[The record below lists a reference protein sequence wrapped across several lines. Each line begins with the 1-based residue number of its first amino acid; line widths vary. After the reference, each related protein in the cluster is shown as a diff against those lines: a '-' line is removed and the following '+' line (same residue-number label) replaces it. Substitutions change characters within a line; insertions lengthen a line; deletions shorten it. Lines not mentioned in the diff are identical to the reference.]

1 MQFQYIG
8 IIRSEFPEKF
18 GLPKQPGLVP
28 ELKAVIELSDKFG
41 HETLSRGLDE
51 CSHIWVI
58 FHFHQSEVFNGGTV
72 RPPLLGGEK
81 RMGVFATRAPHR
93 PNPIGLSLV
102 KNEGIEFINGA
113 VRINVSG
120 HDFVDGTPV
129 LDVKPYVASYDRP
142 HWPYFHWSDSVA
154 QNRVV
159 VLWSQEAIDDLERL
173 NRGELK
179 GTIEQVL
186 ALDPR
191 PRVAKNDAIFGM
203 SFAGLNIKFQSRG
216 SEIFVA
222 GVTVGEKSKRAK

>member
-1 MQFQYIG
+1 
-8 IIRSEFPEKF
+8 
-18 GLPKQPGLVP
+18 
-28 ELKAVIELSDKFG
+28 
-41 HETLSRGLDE
+41 
-51 CSHIWVI
+51 
-58 FHFHQSEVFNGGTV
+58 
-72 RPPLLGGEK
+72 
-81 RMGVFATRAPHR
+81 
-93 PNPIGLSLV
+93 
-102 KNEGIEFINGA
+102 
-113 VRINVSG
+113 
-120 HDFVDGTPV
+120 
-129 LDVKPYVASYDRP
+129 
-142 HWPYFHWSDSVA
+142 
-154 QNRVV
+154 V